1 MDEAKQTTNPIRLL
15 VLGMQIRDSLG
26 EALRA
31 EPENVQV
38 RLDLVRFY
46 MTAPVLIGG
55 YHGNALTQ
63 AAEIAKRDA
72 ALGSFARGYIA
83 YRKKEYGAGRL
94 ELREAVRTAKDPPT
108 KALAMKWLGWLSQ
121 ETQQWDEAF
130 AMFEELRASDPSASY
145 EIGRTSAFCAC
156 QLERGKTS
164 LEAYIASKP
173 SKEMPSVEDARKH
186 LKIVHAALSQR

>member
-1 MDEAKQTTNPIRLL
+1 MRTGIALAVFAAAFATTLSAVADAHRAARRAMDEAKQTTNPVRLL
-15 VLGMQIRDSLG
+15 ILGMQIKESLD

-31 EPENVQV
+31 DPENVQI

-46 MTAPVLIGG
+46 MTAPGIVGG
-55 YHGNALTQ
+55 NHENARAE

-72 ALGSFARGYIA
+72 ALGSFARGYIF

-94 ELREAVRTAKDPPT
+94 ELREAIRTAREPAT

-130 AMFEELRASDPSASY
+130 AMFEELRA
-145 EIGRTSAFCAC
+145 G
-156 QLERGKTS
+156 
-164 LEAYIASKP
+164 
-173 SKEMPSVEDARKH
+173 
-186 LKIVHAALSQR
+186 

>member
-1 MDEAKQTTNPIRLL
+1 MDEAKQTTNPVRLL
-15 VLGMQIRDSLG
+15 ILGMQIKESLD

-31 EPENVQV
+31 DPENVQI

-46 MTAPVLIGG
+46 MTAPGIVGG
-55 YHGNALTQ
+55 GHGNARTE
-63 AAEIAKRDA
+63 AAEIAKHDA
-72 ALGSFARGYIA
+72 ALGSFARGYIF

-94 ELREAVRTAKDPPT
+94 ELREAIRTARDPAT

-130 AMFEELRASDPSASY
+130 AMFEELRASDASALY
-145 EIGRTSAFCAC
+145 EIGRTSAFCSC

-164 LEAYIASKP
+164 LEAYLASRLAKG
-173 SKEMPSVEDARKH
+173 MPKVKDARKQ
-186 LKIVHAALSQR
+186 LKIVRARLNHR